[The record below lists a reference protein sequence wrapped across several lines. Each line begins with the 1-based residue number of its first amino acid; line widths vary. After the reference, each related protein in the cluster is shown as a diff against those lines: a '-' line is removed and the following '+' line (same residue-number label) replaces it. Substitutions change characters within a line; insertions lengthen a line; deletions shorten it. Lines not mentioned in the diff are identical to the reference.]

1 MDGGVPPA
9 GENPP
14 SSHGPEGGPD
24 QERVVVM
31 HKPFSVPQIPLGGG
45 SEPLPA
51 PQGITFTGERRDFRK
66 LVTRGA
72 LLELVTLGFY
82 RFWLATD
89 VRRHL
94 WSHTEVHGDAA
105 EYTGTAKELFIGF
118 LVAMAI
124 LVPVYVAYFFA
135 GLEAERVQAFASIPL
150 IAFLYLFAQFAMYR
164 ARRYRMTRTVW
175 RGVRFHMV
183 GSGWSYAWRAAL
195 WTLWVWVTLGLALP
209 WRAAALERF
218 KMRYTSYGTLQGSF
232 EGTGGRFF
240 KQGWWLWLLMW
251 PSAFFIFPI
260 PFLYAMYKAI
270 EWRWWVNGLRFGAV
284 RFENDL
290 DIADLMGLYW
300 KVIGWMCLAFLVMS
314 IWFGAV
320 FGAGFATIGNGLEG
334 EAKAAAVMANPAVL
348 IGMGLGYLITALAF
362 NIVFRVYLVRD
373 VWAKVAETSVVHN
386 IAAADNVAVLGDAA
400 SAIGEGFADSL
411 DIGGF

>member
-1 MDGGVPPA
+1 
-9 GENPP
+9 
-14 SSHGPEGGPD
+14 
-24 QERVVVM
+24 M
-31 HKPFSVPQIPLGGG
+31 HRPFSVPPIPQGQGGE
-45 SEPLPA
+45 SPPA
-51 PQGITFTGERRDFRK
+51 PQGIVFTGERRDFRK

-72 LLELVTLGFY
+72 FLELITLGFY

-89 VRRHL
+89 IRRHL

-124 LVPVYVAYFFA
+124 LVPIYVAYFFI

-150 IAFLYLFAQFAMYR
+150 IAFGYLFMQFALYR

-232 EGTGGRFF
+232 EGTGGAFF

-251 PSAFFIFPI
+251 VSAVFIFPI
-260 PFLYAMYKAI
+260 PFFYAMYKAI

-284 RFENDL
+284 RFESDL
-290 DIADLMGLYW
+290 DIADLMGFYW
-300 KVIGWMCLAFLVMS
+300 KVIGWLCLAILVMS
-314 IWFGAV
+314 FWFAAV
-320 FGAGFATIGNGLEG
+320 FGAGYASVGTGLEG
-334 EAKAAAVMANPAVL
+334 EAKAAAVMANPVIL
-348 IGMGLGYLITALAF
+348 IGMGLGYLVTALAF

-373 VWAKVAETSVVHN
+373 LWEKVAGTTVVHN
-386 IAAADNVAVLGDAA
+386 IAAADNIAVLGDAA